1 MHPLKLLFR
10 PLLLVSA
17 ADLVTLANGLLGLL
31 AITYALDGQRSGDA
45 ASFLIAIMLLIL
57 AGIAD
62 GLDGYLARRFGTKH
76 EYGVYLDSISDAVS
90 FCLAPAIII
99 YAVWYDIERGH
110 ALDLLNDDFAF
121 APQWD
126 AANLAAMF
134 GAVTVALL
142 GFLRLARFS
151 HGGEDQL
158 HHFSGMPTPSMAM
171 FTLLIALGLSPV
183 LNNYGDDG
191 FAAVWPPLLLG
202 VVAMTMMSTIPFPKV
217 RGGMRLP
224 VLLAIIFLLITVV
237 LHYRN
242 WEYWIWCWYAA
253 LLLDLG
259 YMVGGPVNLLR
270 SGVSWRGERK
280 ERREREA

>member
-17 ADLVTLANGLLGLL
+17 ADLVTLTNGLLGLL

-45 ASFLIAIMLLIL
+45 SSYLIAIMLLII

-62 GLDGYLARRFGTKH
+62 GLDGYLARRFGSKH

-90 FCLAPAIII
+90 FCLAPAVII
-99 YAVWYDIERGH
+99 YALWYDIERGP
-110 ALDLLNDDFAF
+110 AIDLLTDDFAF
-121 APQWD
+121 SPQWN
-126 AANLAAMF
+126 AANFAAML
-134 GAVTVALL
+134 GAVMVALL

-151 HGGEDQL
+151 HGDEHRLQ
-158 HHFSGMPTPSMAM
+158 HFSGMPTPSMAM
-171 FTLLIALGLSPV
+171 FTLLVALGLSPA

-202 VVAMTMMSTIPFPKV
+202 LMAVTMMSTIPFPKM
-217 RGGMRLP
+217 RGRIRLP
-224 VLLAIIFLLITVV
+224 VLLAILFLLVTVI

-253 LLLDLG
+253 LMLDMG
-259 YMVGGPVNLLR
+259 YIIGGPVSLLR
-270 SGVSWRGERK
+270 SGVSWRGERD
-280 ERREREA
+280 ERET